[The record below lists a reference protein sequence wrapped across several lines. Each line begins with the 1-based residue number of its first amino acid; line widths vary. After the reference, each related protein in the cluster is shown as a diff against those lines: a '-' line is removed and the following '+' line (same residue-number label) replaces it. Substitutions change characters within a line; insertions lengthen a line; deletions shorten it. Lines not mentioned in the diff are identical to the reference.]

1 MTEQHISAELRRLVA
16 DRGQHCCEYCRTQ
29 ARYSAD
35 SLTVDHITPRSL
47 DGLTTAENLT
57 LCCHGCNQHKSMRM
71 TALDPV
77 TDARVRLFHPRAH
90 RSEAHFA
97 WNDDFTLMVGLT
109 STGRATIAAL
119 QLNRRGLV
127 NLRRLLYAFG
137 EHPPRPNPTNTT
149 A

>member
-1 MTEQHISAELRRLVA
+1 MAEQHISAELRRLVA

-47 DGLTTAENLT
+47 DGLTTAENLA

-71 TALDPV
+71 AAPDPA
-77 TDARVRLFHPRAH
+77 TDARVPLFHPRAH
-90 RSEAHFA
+90 RWEAHFA

-109 STGRATIAAL
+109 PTGRATIAAL
-119 QLNRRGLV
+119 QLNRR
-127 NLRRLLYAFG
+127 
-137 EHPPRPNPTNTT
+137 
-149 A
+149 